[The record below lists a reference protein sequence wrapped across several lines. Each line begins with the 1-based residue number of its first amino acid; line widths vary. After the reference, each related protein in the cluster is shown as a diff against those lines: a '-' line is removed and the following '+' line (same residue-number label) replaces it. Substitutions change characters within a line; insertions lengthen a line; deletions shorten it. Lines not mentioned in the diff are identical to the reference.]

1 MSIGKKWTMISL
13 AIPFIIG
20 WIVIIVANSPGLF
33 YLGRLLTGFSG
44 HTIRLTQI
52 QYCSHR
58 SFLRKHLFIPRKNK
72 HKSMLFCKQLSFIT
86 NVFLII
92 VHSFAFHACFAETL
106 VQKQNKNGKTFVW
119 HAIWT
124 CLVSI
129 IVLYTYICYKLY
141 VKVSTFIG
149 IKNLIIC

>member
-86 NVFLII
+86 NDFLII

-106 VQKQNKNGKTFVW
+106 VLKQNKNEKICVW
-119 HAIWT
+119 HAILT
-124 CLVSI
+124 CIVYN
-129 IVLYTYICYKLY
+129 IVLYIYA
-141 VKVSTFIG
+141 VSYMWKFHHS
-149 IKNLIIC
+149 LE